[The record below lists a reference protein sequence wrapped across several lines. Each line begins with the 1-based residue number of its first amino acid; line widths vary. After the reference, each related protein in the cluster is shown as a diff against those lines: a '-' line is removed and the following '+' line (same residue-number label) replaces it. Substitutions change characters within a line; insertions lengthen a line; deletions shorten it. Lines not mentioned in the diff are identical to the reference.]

1 MKAQTHSRFVRPVA
15 LGLAVAAI
23 LAPGAQAQ
31 DQPYGELYQRHSVAP
46 YGELYQRHSQS
57 STMAPGPGGPSVIE
71 TPAVAPAV
79 QAPALGPGPGGPS
92 IVETPAVAPAA
103 QAPVPYGELYQNPGA
118 GLVTPTASGGLDWTD
133 AGIGAGIAF
142 GALLVASAGA
152 LVMRRR
158 GLAHS

>member
-1 MKAQTHSRFVRPVA
+1 MKARTCSRFVRPVA

-31 DQPYGELYQRHSVAP
+31 DQPYGELYQRDSVAP

-79 QAPALGPGPGGPS
+79 QAPAPGPGGPS

-103 QAPVPYGELYQNPGA
+103 QAPAAYGELYQHPGA
-118 GLVTPTASGGLDWTD
+118 GLVTPTASGGIDWTD
-133 AGIGAGIAF
+133 AGIGAGL
-142 GALLVASAGA
+142 ALGVLLLPAAGA
-152 LVMRRR
+152 LVVRRR